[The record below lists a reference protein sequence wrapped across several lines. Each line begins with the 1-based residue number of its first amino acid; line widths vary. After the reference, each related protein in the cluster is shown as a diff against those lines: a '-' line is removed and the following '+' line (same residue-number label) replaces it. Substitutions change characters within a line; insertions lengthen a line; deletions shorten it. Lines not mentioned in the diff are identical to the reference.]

1 MATPQ
6 KYNDIYILKKIKQ
19 LSFKNKLEISP
30 FTSLPLANGDTFGLL
45 LKYIFKNLFWKW
57 ILMVKIKVWDDS

>member
-45 LKYIFKNLFWKW
+45 LKYIFKNLFWK
-57 ILMVKIKVWDDS
+57 

>member
-6 KYNDIYILKKIKQ
+6 KYNDIYISKIIEQ
-19 LSFKNKLEISP
+19 LSFKSRLKVSP

-45 LKYIFKNLFWKW
+45 LKRIW
-57 ILMVKIKVWDDS
+57 S